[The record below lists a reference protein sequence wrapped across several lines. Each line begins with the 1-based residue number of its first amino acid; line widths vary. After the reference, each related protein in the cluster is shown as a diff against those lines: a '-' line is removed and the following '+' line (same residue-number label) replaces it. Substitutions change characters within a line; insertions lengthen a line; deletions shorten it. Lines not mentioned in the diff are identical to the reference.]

1 MSDLIERLKKES
13 RDLHE
18 WAHLGN
24 GGEPAELTANLID
37 EAIEALSPALPD
49 DVKLQIQIA
58 RDKHAYMLARKPE
71 FGPPDEITANFIGEL
86 ADLLER
92 QAREN
97 AQLRDACGNNQQ
109 SIVMVRNHY
118 EQRIEQLEAALKDA
132 QARLRA
138 TVDAQAE
145 DDGLWFVAETAA
157 EAYLQ
162 QELRKLHAQIEALQ
176 ENEL

>member
-1 MSDLIERLKKES
+1 MKSDLIEQANKLMDMTSEYAGH
-13 RDLHE
+13 RDE
-18 WAHLGN
+18 WSPYEHAVVDF
-24 GGEPAELTANLID
+24 ASD
-37 EAIEALSPALPD
+37 AITALSPVLPD

-118 EQRIEQLEAALKDA
+118 EQRIEELKAEHEKWDA
-132 QARLRA
+132 IAS
-138 TVDAQAE
+138 
-145 DDGLWFVAETAA
+145 
-157 EAYLQ
+157 
-162 QELRKLHAQIEALQ
+162 Q
-176 ENEL
+176 ENERLQAQVEELERQLRIAKC